1 MYIYSNSQLVFELMQ
16 ALKDN
21 IDELSVDQK
30 LELVKVMTLMD
41 IANYAHVIGCNIE
54 DLTQLVNCD

>member
-1 MYIYSNSQLVFELMQ
+1 MQ
-16 ALKDN
+16 DLEDK

>member
-1 MYIYSNSQLVFELMQ
+1 MYIYSDSRFVLQLMQ
-16 ALKDN
+16 DLEDK

-41 IANYAHVIGCNIE
+41 IANYAHVIGCNVE